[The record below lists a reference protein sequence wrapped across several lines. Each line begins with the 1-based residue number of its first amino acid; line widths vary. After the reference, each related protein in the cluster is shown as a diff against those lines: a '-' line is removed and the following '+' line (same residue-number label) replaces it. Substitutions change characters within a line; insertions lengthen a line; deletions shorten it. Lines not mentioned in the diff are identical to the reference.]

1 MSEDIRRKMRE
12 LEKQVEHHMHLYYD
26 LDAPELE
33 DYEYDRLIHSLMDL
47 EEQYPQYAS
56 PNSPTKRVGGKAQN
70 TFREVTHKVQMGSL
84 QDVFSTDEL
93 RAFDARV
100 REEVPNPTY
109 VVEQKIDGLSVSL
122 EYHDGELAVGSTRG
136 DGFTGEDVTENLRTI
151 RSIPLQLPEAL
162 PLLEN
167 ASIDEYG
174 EKAMQTF
181 KQMPE
186 GSIVLFDLASGT
198 PFNQMMMKSG
208 GEEFPGLCGMNL
220 PVLLEAMTMREAMK
234 GSELV
239 ALLEE
244 SAKAAVV
251 NIKSF
256 FEP

>member
-1 MSEDIRRKMRE
+1 MKQENFVENIPGILLLSHGPFCHAL
-12 LEKQVEHHMHLYYD
+12 LESAQM
-26 LDAPELE
+26 
-33 DYEYDRLIHSLMDL
+33 I
-47 EEQYPQYAS
+47 
-56 PNSPTKRVGGKAQN
+56 GGEAVN
-70 TFREVTHKVQMGSL
+70 
-84 QDVFSTDEL
+84 
-93 RAFDARV
+93 
-100 REEVPNPTY
+100 
-109 VVEQKIDGLSVSL
+109 VV
-122 EYHDGELAVGSTRG
+122 
-136 DGFTGEDVTENLRTI
+136 
-151 RSIPLQLPEAL
+151 AL

>member
-1 MSEDIRRKMRE
+1 MKQENFVENIPGILLLSHGPFCQAQ
-12 LEKQVEHHMHLYYD
+12 LESAQM
-26 LDAPELE
+26 
-33 DYEYDRLIHSLMDL
+33 I
-47 EEQYPQYAS
+47 
-56 PNSPTKRVGGKAQN
+56 GGEAVN
-70 TFREVTHKVQMGSL
+70 
-84 QDVFSTDEL
+84 
-93 RAFDARV
+93 
-100 REEVPNPTY
+100 
-109 VVEQKIDGLSVSL
+109 VV
-122 EYHDGELAVGSTRG
+122 
-136 DGFTGEDVTENLRTI
+136 
-151 RSIPLQLPEAL
+151 AL

>member
-1 MSEDIRRKMRE
+1 MKQENFVENIPGILLLSHGPFCQAL
-12 LEKQVEHHMHLYYD
+12 LESAQM
-26 LDAPELE
+26 
-33 DYEYDRLIHSLMDL
+33 I
-47 EEQYPQYAS
+47 
-56 PNSPTKRVGGKAQN
+56 GGEAVN
-70 TFREVTHKVQMGSL
+70 
-84 QDVFSTDEL
+84 
-93 RAFDARV
+93 
-100 REEVPNPTY
+100 
-109 VVEQKIDGLSVSL
+109 VV
-122 EYHDGELAVGSTRG
+122 
-136 DGFTGEDVTENLRTI
+136 
-151 RSIPLQLPEAL
+151 AL

-244 SAKAAVV
+244 STKAAVV

-256 FEP
+256 YEPYAGYIISAEGRSVHAQRSCVTICPGSGTDTGFSGRDGAGRCGCPEHLAQRCRSRAQ

>member
-1 MSEDIRRKMRE
+1 MKQENFVENIPGILLLSHGPFCQAL
-12 LEKQVEHHMHLYYD
+12 LESAQM
-26 LDAPELE
+26 
-33 DYEYDRLIHSLMDL
+33 I
-47 EEQYPQYAS
+47 
-56 PNSPTKRVGGKAQN
+56 GGEAVN
-70 TFREVTHKVQMGSL
+70 
-84 QDVFSTDEL
+84 
-93 RAFDARV
+93 
-100 REEVPNPTY
+100 
-109 VVEQKIDGLSVSL
+109 VV
-122 EYHDGELAVGSTRG
+122 
-136 DGFTGEDVTENLRTI
+136 
-151 RSIPLQLPEAL
+151 AL

-186 GSIVLFDLASGT
+186 GS
-198 PFNQMMMKSG
+198 MKSG

>member
-122 EYHDGELAVGSTRG
+122 EYYDGELAVGSTRG

-162 PLLEN
+162 PLLEKKLHGFAAPDAVLTAVETRSSSPVRIVRDN
-167 ASIDEYG
+167 TYQTALRGLYPCG
-174 EKAMQTF
+174 EGA
-181 KQMPE
+181 
-186 GSIVLFDLASGT
+186 GYA
-198 PFNQMMMKSG
+198 G
-208 GEEFPGLCGMNL
+208 GILSAAADGMRCA
-220 PVLLEAMTMREAMK
+220 EQI
-234 GSELV
+234 
-239 ALLEE
+239 
-244 SAKAAVV
+244 
-251 NIKSF
+251 IK
-256 FEP
+256 EITQHG

>member
-1 MSEDIRRKMRE
+1 MKQENFVENIPGILLLSHGPFCQAL
-12 LEKQVEHHMHLYYD
+12 LESAQM
-26 LDAPELE
+26 
-33 DYEYDRLIHSLMDL
+33 I
-47 EEQYPQYAS
+47 
-56 PNSPTKRVGGKAQN
+56 GGEAVN
-70 TFREVTHKVQMGSL
+70 
-84 QDVFSTDEL
+84 
-93 RAFDARV
+93 
-100 REEVPNPTY
+100 
-109 VVEQKIDGLSVSL
+109 VV
-122 EYHDGELAVGSTRG
+122 
-136 DGFTGEDVTENLRTI
+136 
-151 RSIPLQLPEAL
+151 AL

-220 PVLLEAMTMREAMK
+220 PVLLEAMTLREAMK

>member
-1 MSEDIRRKMRE
+1 MKQENFVENIPGILLLSHGPFCQAL
-12 LEKQVEHHMHLYYD
+12 LESAQM
-26 LDAPELE
+26 
-33 DYEYDRLIHSLMDL
+33 I
-47 EEQYPQYAS
+47 
-56 PNSPTKRVGGKAQN
+56 GGEAVN
-70 TFREVTHKVQMGSL
+70 
-84 QDVFSTDEL
+84 
-93 RAFDARV
+93 
-100 REEVPNPTY
+100 
-109 VVEQKIDGLSVSL
+109 VV
-122 EYHDGELAVGSTRG
+122 
-136 DGFTGEDVTENLRTI
+136 
-151 RSIPLQLPEAL
+151 AL

-208 GEEFPGLCGMNL
+208 GLCGMNL

>member
-1 MSEDIRRKMRE
+1 MKQENFVENIPGILLLSHGPFCQAL
-12 LEKQVEHHMHLYYD
+12 LESAQM
-26 LDAPELE
+26 
-33 DYEYDRLIHSLMDL
+33 I
-47 EEQYPQYAS
+47 
-56 PNSPTKRVGGKAQN
+56 GGEAVN
-70 TFREVTHKVQMGSL
+70 
-84 QDVFSTDEL
+84 
-93 RAFDARV
+93 
-100 REEVPNPTY
+100 
-109 VVEQKIDGLSVSL
+109 VV
-122 EYHDGELAVGSTRG
+122 
-136 DGFTGEDVTENLRTI
+136 
-151 RSIPLQLPEAL
+151 AL

-208 GEEFPGLCGMNL
+208 GE

>member
-1 MSEDIRRKMRE
+1 M
-12 LEKQVEHHMHLYYD
+12 
-26 LDAPELE
+26 
-33 DYEYDRLIHSLMDL
+33 
-47 EEQYPQYAS
+47 
-56 PNSPTKRVGGKAQN
+56 
-70 TFREVTHKVQMGSL
+70 
-84 QDVFSTDEL
+84 
-93 RAFDARV
+93 
-100 REEVPNPTY
+100 
-109 VVEQKIDGLSVSL
+109 
-122 EYHDGELAVGSTRG
+122 
-136 DGFTGEDVTENLRTI
+136 
-151 RSIPLQLPEAL
+151 PLF
-162 PLLEN
+162 EN
-167 ASIDEYG
+167 ASIEEYG
-174 EKAMQTF
+174 EQAMQTF
-181 KQMPE
+181 KEMPE

>member
-1 MSEDIRRKMRE
+1 MKQENFVENIPGILLLSHGPLCQAL
-12 LEKQVEHHMHLYYD
+12 LESAQM
-26 LDAPELE
+26 
-33 DYEYDRLIHSLMDL
+33 I
-47 EEQYPQYAS
+47 
-56 PNSPTKRVGGKAQN
+56 GGEAVN
-70 TFREVTHKVQMGSL
+70 
-84 QDVFSTDEL
+84 
-93 RAFDARV
+93 
-100 REEVPNPTY
+100 
-109 VVEQKIDGLSVSL
+109 VV
-122 EYHDGELAVGSTRG
+122 
-136 DGFTGEDVTENLRTI
+136 
-151 RSIPLQLPEAL
+151 AL

>member
-1 MSEDIRRKMRE
+1 MKQENFVENIPGILLLSHGPFCQAL
-12 LEKQVEHHMHLYYD
+12 LESAQM
-26 LDAPELE
+26 
-33 DYEYDRLIHSLMDL
+33 I
-47 EEQYPQYAS
+47 
-56 PNSPTKRVGGKAQN
+56 GGEAVN
-70 TFREVTHKVQMGSL
+70 
-84 QDVFSTDEL
+84 
-93 RAFDARV
+93 
-100 REEVPNPTY
+100 
-109 VVEQKIDGLSVSL
+109 VV
-122 EYHDGELAVGSTRG
+122 
-136 DGFTGEDVTENLRTI
+136 
-151 RSIPLQLPEAL
+151 AL

-208 GEEFPGLCGMNL
+208 GEEFPGL
-220 PVLLEAMTMREAMK
+220 LEAMTMREAMK

>member
-1 MSEDIRRKMRE
+1 MKQENFVENIPGILLLSHGPFCQAL
-12 LEKQVEHHMHLYYD
+12 LESAQM
-26 LDAPELE
+26 
-33 DYEYDRLIHSLMDL
+33 I
-47 EEQYPQYAS
+47 
-56 PNSPTKRVGGKAQN
+56 GGEAVN
-70 TFREVTHKVQMGSL
+70 
-84 QDVFSTDEL
+84 
-93 RAFDARV
+93 
-100 REEVPNPTY
+100 
-109 VVEQKIDGLSVSL
+109 VV
-122 EYHDGELAVGSTRG
+122 
-136 DGFTGEDVTENLRTI
+136 
-151 RSIPLQLPEAL
+151 AL

-198 PFNQMMMKSG
+198 PFNQMMSG

>member
-1 MSEDIRRKMRE
+1 MVGCQAL
-12 LEKQVEHHMHLYYD
+12 LESAQM
-26 LDAPELE
+26 
-33 DYEYDRLIHSLMDL
+33 I
-47 EEQYPQYAS
+47 
-56 PNSPTKRVGGKAQN
+56 GGEAVN
-70 TFREVTHKVQMGSL
+70 
-84 QDVFSTDEL
+84 
-93 RAFDARV
+93 
-100 REEVPNPTY
+100 
-109 VVEQKIDGLSVSL
+109 VV
-122 EYHDGELAVGSTRG
+122 
-136 DGFTGEDVTENLRTI
+136 
-151 RSIPLQLPEAL
+151 AL

>member
-1 MSEDIRRKMRE
+1 MKQENFVENIPGILLLSHGPFCQAL
-12 LEKQVEHHMHLYYD
+12 LESAQM
-26 LDAPELE
+26 
-33 DYEYDRLIHSLMDL
+33 I
-47 EEQYPQYAS
+47 
-56 PNSPTKRVGGKAQN
+56 GGEAVN
-70 TFREVTHKVQMGSL
+70 
-84 QDVFSTDEL
+84 
-93 RAFDARV
+93 
-100 REEVPNPTY
+100 
-109 VVEQKIDGLSVSL
+109 VV
-122 EYHDGELAVGSTRG
+122 
-136 DGFTGEDVTENLRTI
+136 
-151 RSIPLQLPEAL
+151 AL

-198 PFNQMMMKSG
+198 PFNQMMKSG

>member
-1 MSEDIRRKMRE
+1 MKQENFVENIPGILLLSHGPFCQAL
-12 LEKQVEHHMHLYYD
+12 LESAQM
-26 LDAPELE
+26 
-33 DYEYDRLIHSLMDL
+33 I
-47 EEQYPQYAS
+47 
-56 PNSPTKRVGGKAQN
+56 GG
-70 TFREVTHKVQMGSL
+70 E
-84 QDVFSTDEL
+84 
-93 RAFDARV
+93 
-100 REEVPNPTY
+100 
-109 VVEQKIDGLSVSL
+109 
-122 EYHDGELAVGSTRG
+122 AVNA
-136 DGFTGEDVTENLRTI
+136 VL
-151 RSIPLQLPEAL
+151 
-162 PLLEN
+162 LLEN